1 MIGIFEM
8 DCNNCKFLKI
18 LRGGVLPEVRLV
30 AGLDI
35 DKELL
40 EDNVKYLRP
49 LPGDWLDRREK
60 PFTLELYHGSC
71 GSENGAKVLSGRVQ
85 AVTAIELIE
94 HLDPDTLNTFPSTVL
109 GVLSPLVWIV
119 TTPNRE
125 FNVLFLQFIG
135 PFRHWD
141 HKFEWT
147 RMEFK
152 SWAFEVVKK
161 FPEYNVEFLGVGFK
175 EGFEE
180 RHGPA
185 SQVAIFKKSREN
197 VMREERAESDCLSD
211 WVRIERFNYPV
222 KIEETRSHEDVL
234 GDELV
239 YYLRLL
245 TWDRSTEEVKVDIS
259 DLLVFESVRKLT
271 RDNEVAARLLR
282 LRGLNVDTEKMTVEA
297 EKQEMSYDLEDLV

>member
-1 MIGIFEM
+1 MTGEAIEFTINKATQEYKDFSRLDVSVVGIQELSDSESGESEDDMSNIGDLSESTINSKEDNIPVEPRFSPSLYQQRNDLVLDLLTEAGVTGILDM
-8 DCNNCKFLKI
+8 GCNNCKFLKI

-125 FNVLFLQFIG
+125 FNVLFPQFIG

-141 HKFEWT
+141 H
-147 RMEFK
+147 
-152 SWAFEVVKK
+152 
-161 FPEYNVEFLGVGFK
+161 
-175 EGFEE
+175 
-180 RHGPA
+180 
-185 SQVAIFKKSREN
+185 
-197 VMREERAESDCLSD
+197 
-211 WVRIERFNYPV
+211 
-222 KIEETRSHEDVL
+222 
-234 GDELV
+234 
-239 YYLRLL
+239 
-245 TWDRSTEEVKVDIS
+245 
-259 DLLVFESVRKLT
+259 
-271 RDNEVAARLLR
+271 
-282 LRGLNVDTEKMTVEA
+282 
-297 EKQEMSYDLEDLV
+297 